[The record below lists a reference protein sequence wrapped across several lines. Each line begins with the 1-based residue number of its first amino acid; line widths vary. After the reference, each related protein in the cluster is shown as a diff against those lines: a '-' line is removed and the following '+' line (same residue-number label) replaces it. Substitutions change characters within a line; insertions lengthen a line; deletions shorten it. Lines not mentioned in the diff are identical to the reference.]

1 MSGSLL
7 AALAAFVGLQFPAAA
22 LVWLDARRRNLER
35 PCLYPAAIATVLL
48 FGWLVLAAYI
58 DRREQLPRADEPEVI
73 EAPVTEGWD
82 GDDRLMWTAELGGAT
97 GLARR
102 LRYWVPGVSRP
113 AWWAWFVAVP
123 AALFAAILLVDQ
135 RLTALYLW
143 FVVVSCVVV
152 YGLSGWGTDSVLTID
167 TDACVLRI
175 VPLGG
180 GAAEDGEEYGLAELE
195 SVRVVESGEYATV
208 DCRYETWFLLR
219 PGTLLVPARLCDE
232 LAVAL
237 RACDVVV
244 RDEHGVTEPAIGPST
259 VAWLRLTVLLLVLV
273 VGPAIAVLP

>member
-35 PCLYPAAIATVLL
+35 PYLYPAAIATVLL

-58 DRREQLPRADEPEVI
+58 DGREQLPRADEPEVI
-73 EAPVTEGWD
+73 EAPVTERWD
-82 GDDRLMWTAELGGAT
+82 GDDRLMWTVELGGVT

-102 LRYWVPGVSRP
+102 LRYWVLGVSRP

-143 FVVVSCVVV
+143 FTVVSCVVV
-152 YGLSGWGTDSVLTID
+152 YGPSGWGTDSVLTID

-219 PGTLLVPARLCDE
+219 PGMVTSPRAYATNSPWLCE
-232 LAVAL
+232 RAMSSSETSTAL
-237 RACDVVV
+237 RS
-244 RDEHGVTEPAIGPST
+244 RPS
-259 VAWLRLTVLLLVLV
+259 ALRRSP
-273 VGPAIAVLP
+273 GSA